1 MIERLTLKEAGELL
15 NISPDALRMRIRR
28 GTMNGEKDE
37 EGKWYVWIDTAELE
51 AERKAERSPNGES
64 DDDMEALRR
73 QVAVLQARLE
83 LIGDERDFLRKQV
96 QALTIAQTKAIE
108 GEKEPRRRRW
118 RWPWER

>member
-37 EGKWYVWIDTAELE
+37 TGIWHVWIDTAELE

-64 DDDMEALRR
+64 DDMETLRR
-73 QVAVLQARLE
+73 ELAVLQARLE
-83 LIGDERDFLRKQV
+83 LIEDERDFLRKQV

>member
-37 EGKWYVWIDTAELE
+37 TGIWHVWIDTAELE

-64 DDDMEALRR
+64 DDMETLRR
-73 QVAVLQARLE
+73 ELAVLQARLE
-83 LIGDERDFLRKQV
+83 LIEDERDFLRRQV

-108 GEKEPRRRRW
+108 GESHPRRW
-118 RWPWER
+118 RWPWQR

>member
-37 EGKWYVWIDTAELE
+37 EGKWYVRIDTAELE
-51 AERKAERSPNGES
+51 PNCKTERSPNGES
-64 DDDMEALRR
+64 DDMETLRR
-73 QVAVLQARLE
+73 ELAVLQARLE
-83 LIGDERDFLRKQV
+83 LIEDERDFLRKQV
-96 QALTIAQTKAIE
+96 QALTIAQTQKAIE
-108 GEKEPRRRRW
+108 GESHPRRRW

>member
-1 MIERLTLKEAGELL
+1 MIEKLTLKEAGELL

-37 EGKWYVWIDTAELE
+37 EGKWYVRIDTAELE

-64 DDDMEALRR
+64 DDMETLRR
-73 QVAVLQARLE
+73 ELAVLQARLE
-83 LIGDERDFLRKQV
+83 LIEDERDFLRKQV
-96 QALTIAQTKAIE
+96 QALTIAQTQKAIE
-108 GEKEPRRRRW
+108 GESHPRRRW

>member
-1 MIERLTLKEAGELL
+1 MIEKLTLKEAGELL

-37 EGKWYVWIDTAELE
+37 TGIWHVWIDTAELE

-83 LIGDERDFLRKQV
+83 LIEDERDFLRKQV
-96 QALTIAQTKAIE
+96 QALTIAQTQKAIE
-108 GEKEPRRRRW
+108 GESHPRRW